1 MAETIGFFH
10 EVEVC
15 NADHEHYGK
24 RGVIL
29 GISEEGD
36 RLFGYVVLI
45 HDMNTTTYFEPADLV
60 VTGREFP
67 REQFY

>member
-1 MAETIGFFH
+1 MAETIGFFQ
-10 EVEVC
+10 EVEIC

-45 HDMNTTTYFEPADLV
+45 HDMNTTTYFEPADLA
-60 VTGREFP
+60 VTGTEFP

>member
-1 MAETIGFFH
+1 M
-10 EVEVC
+10 
-15 NADHEHYGK
+15 
-24 RGVIL
+24 IL

-60 VTGREFP
+60 VTGREFF